1 MEMLRPGPGLRD
13 LLFERDVCA
22 KLQAAEREAEAT
34 DLRYTSEQILAD
46 ARALYVKRDLPRLL
60 D

>member
-1 MEMLRPGPGLRD
+1 MGSRYQVAPPRP
-13 LLFERDVCA
+13 
-22 KLQAAEREAEAT
+22 AAARAAEAT

-46 ARALYVKRDLPRLL
+46 ARALYAKRDLPRLL

>member
-1 MEMLRPGPGLRD
+1 MEMLRPGPGQRD

-46 ARALYVKRDLPRLL
+46 ARALCEGKHAV
-60 D
+60 